1 MTLKFKVGEE
11 ILLNMTINMISNL
24 FIFIIATLDKLNNL
38 PNIIQ
43 GIGLALLTILIPLAI
58 AVLADIYQKRKDK
71 EKEFVYLDLHVILDN
86 VFNIKLLILSVFL
99 IFLPMFFWDIL
110 IGSYR
115 LIAII
120 LTSIGIILVT
130 VIIIKVYHWIK
141 GNIFDF
147 RFSYLKKVKK
157 HDDLEIVW
165 KSIWEVTK
173 INIQNEKEFCKI
185 FFSKIDHL
193 LGLPQNSLEITSK
206 LLNDF
211 YNFINERSIILL
223 VVPENTFPKILE
235 WHFKAWQNKYIYI
248 KKYLNNKDKSKSSL
262 NYSEILRVLHSIL
275 SNIEERSF
283 KEQDAFSFFI
293 HFKKHAKKYK
303 DELVGNGNKHYYIS
317 YLFGLFYKVFFKYI
331 EKASFSEMEPIWD
344 QCFPEEWK
352 ISKINLVDKEN
363 KLFSNLSWK
372 CFINW
377 ALHRIIKATEKKDFI
392 LGEVS
397 SNLFPEVEPNLWAK
411 FLVFVFSGF
420 KDRVKLAIEKPWD
433 FGPTARVKFYPGEM
447 VKEEMYKKMSE
458 DKEIEKQKTY
468 ELACYIFEEFS
479 KENLKQYIKEIKDL
493 KYPEGSDEENEK
505 IEWLDIFNGMLEYLN
520 K

>member
-1 MTLKFKVGEE
+1 LTLKFKVGEE

-157 HDDLEIVW
+157 HDDLGIVW
-165 KSIWEVTK
+165 KSIWEVAK
-173 INIQNEKEFCKI
+173 IDFQKEKEFCKI

-193 LGLPQNSLEITSK
+193 IGLPKNSLEITSK

-211 YNFINERSIILL
+211 YNFINKRSIILL
-223 VVPENTFPKILE
+223 VVPENAFPKILE

-248 KKYLNNKDKSKSSL
+248 KKYLNNKNKSKSSL

-303 DELVGNGNKHYYIS
+303 DQLVGNGNKHYYIR
-317 YLFGLFYKVFFKYI
+317 YLFDLFYKVFFKYI
-331 EKASFSEMEPIWD
+331 EKANFSEMEPIWD
-344 QCFPEEWK
+344 QDFPKEWK

-363 KLFSNLSWK
+363 KLFSNLSLR
-372 CFINW
+372 CFQNW
-377 ALHRIIKATEKKDFI
+377 ALHRIIQTKEEKDFV

-397 SNLFPEVEPNLWAK
+397 SNLFPEVDPNLWAK
-411 FLVFVFSGF
+411 LLIFTFPRF
-420 KDRVKLAIEKPWD
+420 KGKVKLAIEKPWD
-433 FGPTARVKFYPGEM
+433 FGPISRVIFYST
-447 VKEEMYKKMSE
+447 EEDEEIDKKIFE
-458 DKEIEKQKTY
+458 DMKQEKQKTY
-468 ELACYIFEEFS
+468 ELACLLFKKEFS

-505 IEWLDIFNGMLEYLN
+505 IEWSDFFNGMLEYLN